1 MEDSHELSGAAQMQS
16 ITPQKKPKSFR
27 KLLSKKLGFK
37 HAERADTSTVREST
51 GEREPIEDDSDLPAV
66 EEREISALN
75 DKGNDFFGKG
85 EFDAALRM
93 YSEALKLLKN
103 PRITMDMELGSE
115 EEEDVSKG
123 MRRFRTARLLVN
135 IGAVHIRRE
144 NYDEAISV
152 LEMSM
157 RSSKLVPVES
167 SYYYRSCEVVADALE
182 NTGLVFYKLKNY
194 EESSTRYADALV
206 ARRKCIEYLNEKF
219 TKQKGPKSNEVVMK
233 YKQEV
238 SACKLELANTLFYMA
253 LLRER
258 QDKIGEAI
266 MRCVSCVHIRLL
278 AHSMHK
284 TDESISTVI
293 TGGIDSFAER
303 NIRTVQ
309 VRYQQ
314 HKSSNNDGKIV
325 LS

>member
-1 MEDSHELSGAAQMQS
+1 MIELQQDCSSIVGAKKPKGSRHAKMEEVRETTDAPMQT

-27 KLLSKKLGFK
+27 KIISKKLGLSK
-37 HAERADTSTVREST
+37 HADRVDASTSRELMGSD
-51 GEREPIEDDSDLPAV
+51 REQPTEIDEDCDLPAV

-103 PRITMDMELGSE
+103 PRITMEMELGSE
-115 EEEDVSKG
+115 AEEDLTKG

-157 RSSKLVPVES
+157 RSSKLVPTES
-167 SYYYRSCEVVADALE
+167 SYYYRSCEVMADSLE
-182 NTGLVFYKLKNY
+182 NIGLVFYKLKNY
-194 EESSTRYADALV
+194 EESSTRYADALI
-206 ARRKCIEYLNEKF
+206 ARRKCIELLNEKF
-219 TKQKGPKSNEVVMK
+219 VKQKGPKSNESVMK

-258 QDKIGEAI
+258 QDKINEAI
-266 MRCVSCVHIRLL
+266 MRCVSEEC
-278 AHSMHK
+278 
-284 TDESISTVI
+284 
-293 TGGIDSFAER
+293 
-303 NIRTVQ
+303 
-309 VRYQQ
+309 
-314 HKSSNNDGKIV
+314 
-325 LS
+325 

>member
-1 MEDSHELSGAAQMQS
+1 MEEAHETTDARMQT

-27 KLLSKKLGFK
+27 KLISKKLGLSK
-37 HAERADTSTVREST
+37 NADRIDSSTTRELM
-51 GEREPIEDDSDLPAV
+51 GDDREQPLEIEDDNDLPAV

-103 PRITMDMELGSE
+103 PRITMEMELGSE
-115 EEEDVSKG
+115 AEEDLSKG

-144 NYDEAISV
+144 NYDDAISV

-157 RSSKLVPVES
+157 RSSKLVPKES
-167 SYYYRSCEVVADALE
+167 SYYYRSCEVVADSLE
-182 NTGLVFYKLKNY
+182 NIGLVFYKLKDY

-206 ARRKCIEYLNEKF
+206 ARRKCIELLNEKF
-219 TKQKGPKSNEVVMK
+219 TKQKGPKSNESIMK

-238 SACKLELANTLFYMA
+238 SACKLELANTLFYMS

-266 MRCVSCVHIRLL
+266 MRCVSE
-278 AHSMHK
+278 
-284 TDESISTVI
+284 TYYFDE
-293 TGGIDSFAER
+293 F
-303 NIRTVQ
+303 
-309 VRYQQ
+309 
-314 HKSSNNDGKIV
+314 
-325 LS
+325 

>member
-1 MEDSHELSGAAQMQS
+1 MEDVEQLPDTQMQS

-37 HAERADTSTVREST
+37 PSERVDASTTREST
-51 GEREPIEDDSDLPAV
+51 GERDQPVGAPENEEDRDLLAV

-93 YSEALKLLKN
+93 YSEALRLLKN
-103 PRITMDMELGSE
+103 PRITMEMELGSE
-115 EEEDVSKG
+115 EEEDSTKG

-144 NYDEAISV
+144 NYDEAVSV

-157 RSSKLVPVES
+157 RSSKLVPFES

-182 NTGLVFYKLKNY
+182 NIGLVLYKLKNY

-206 ARRKCIEYLNEKF
+206 ARRKCIEFLNDKF
-219 TKQKGPKSNEVVMK
+219 MKQKGPKSNEIVMK

-238 SACKLELANTLFYMA
+238 SACKIELANTLFYMA

-258 QDKIGEAI
+258 QGNIDEAI
-266 MRCVSCVHIRLL
+266 MRCVSCMNSLHNFFRLNQL
-278 AHSMHK
+278 LTMYMF
-284 TDESISTVI
+284 IQI
-293 TGGIDSFAER
+293 IGGIDSIAER
-303 NIRTVQ
+303 NIHTIQ
-309 VRYQQ
+309 
-314 HKSSNNDGKIV
+314 I
-325 LS
+325 